1 VGIFAAYVPAAMTLT
16 EIYFNYSG
24 YIEVGLVSSLILLY
38 KRKFNRQEWDL
49 IIWFAISAIT
59 MIVAYTLQANHL
71 YNGWWYNIANFF
83 QYGFPGYFYYKYII
97 DLRIKKRIVLSF
109 SAAAVFSIIRLS
121 IVGMTLPDKYCIIFW
136 VFLDSMFAFIY
147 LKQLFENIEVNP
159 FHILP
164 FWFCAPAM
172 LDAMCMIPSYA
183 IFNVSKSYTLLI
195 TLDSILQF
203 TFSLWHFLFA
213 FGIIY
218 TQWLKRSALRTI

>member
-1 VGIFAAYVPAAMTLT
+1 MTLSQ
-16 EIYFNYSG
+16 IYLEYSG

-38 KRKFNRQEWDL
+38 RRKFNRQEWDL
-49 IIWFAISAIT
+49 IVWFTISTIT

-97 DLRIKKRIVLSF
+97 DPRIKKTIVLSF
-109 SAAAVFSIIRLS
+109 SAVTVFSIIHLS
-121 IVGMTLPDKYCIIFW
+121 IVGITFPDKYSIIFW
-136 VFLDSMFAFIY
+136 VFIDCIFAFIY

-183 IFNVSKSYTLLI
+183 LFNLNQSYTIGLTFEYI
-195 TLDSILQF
+195 VQT

-218 TQWLKRSALRTI
+218 TQWLRKRSLKTI